1 MSMRP
6 PFFSQLVELR
16 NIWRNQKALP
26 LLKVKTWKDEVNERL
41 EEYLRIQELRE
52 SEKDVVQSKKCTKEN
67 SKYLAKRDP
76 R

>member
-1 MSMRP
+1 M
-6 PFFSQLVELR
+6 ELR